1 MTFFVSF
8 HVYYMLSLD
17 KASYLWLLFK
27 FILSVRLSN
36 SLSRLDALLFLEFI
50 NIVSILYYKFI
61 ELIMLLYT
69 RLIISFAWCKEY
81 VLWWISFSKFS
92 DLLSAFTCAR
102 GISSYWIIY
111 FAVNILRSKDMSGR
125 RIFPWNFS
133 SLILLSFVMIIS
145 YIFSKKLFLKRRGL
159 SAAKVL
165 SFTKKYYGF
174 AAHFCKHS

>member
-27 FILSVRLSN
+27 FILSV
-36 SLSRLDALLFLEFI
+36 
-50 NIVSILYYKFI
+50 
-61 ELIMLLYT
+61 
-69 RLIISFAWCKEY
+69 KEY

-133 SLILLSFVMIIS
+133 SLILLSFVTIIS

>member
-1 MTFFVSF
+1 
-8 HVYYMLSLD
+8 MLSFD

-81 VLWWISFSKFS
+81 VLWQISFSKFS
-92 DLLSAFTCAR
+92 DLLSAFTCAT
-102 GISSYWIIY
+102 GIGSYWIIY

-125 RIFPWNFS
+125 RIFPWNA
-133 SLILLSFVMIIS
+133 LYL
-145 YIFSKKLFLKRRGL
+145 
-159 SAAKVL
+159 A
-165 SFTKKYYGF
+165 
-174 AAHFCKHS
+174 